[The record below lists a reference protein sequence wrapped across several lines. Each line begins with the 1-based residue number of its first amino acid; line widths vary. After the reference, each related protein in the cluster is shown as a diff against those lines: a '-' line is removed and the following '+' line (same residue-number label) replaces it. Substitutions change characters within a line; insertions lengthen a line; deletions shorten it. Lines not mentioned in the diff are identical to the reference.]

1 MIHDTHPLVMEIFS
15 QLAEEKNKSIEQI
28 AHLLLVVEN
37 QNIVHRFWK
46 ILDDKLPWHT
56 FESVG
61 CCANCGSFEL
71 I

>member
-28 AHLLLVVEN
+28 ARLLLVVEN
-37 QNIVHRFWK
+37 QNLVHRFWK

-56 FESVG
+56 F
-61 CCANCGSFEL
+61 
-71 I
+71 